1 MKPQNQSHESYLRF
15 FGLSELATHGAQGI
29 LAFWTILA
37 LAFFLFGDQNL
48 ISPNMKNIA
57 ASLGITDQQEID
69 WKLGGLIPILFFIL
83 GGMVSLSMGY
93 LSQKFSRKNLLI
105 AAVLLGEIPC
115 FLTAYAQN
123 YEQFLVLRTLCGFGL
138 GGIFPLLF
146 SLIGDYF
153 SSHSRAIATGYVS
166 LAMGLGIGVG
176 QLLGGILGGADPING
191 WRDSFIFMSVPS
203 FFFTAIY
210 WLFCKEPK
218 RGGAEDVGVSDELA
232 HKISWKDFKM
242 LFENK
247 TNLGAFLQGLP
258 GCIPWGVFFV
268 FLADYYEHT
277 YHLSKEVSAGLITF
291 AAVGIF
297 IGTFFGGIVGQLLYN
312 IKKSYQALLCM
323 GTTLLGIFP
332 ALYLLYAHGIIH
344 NTGIFIALNII
355 TGILISITGPNV
367 RAILINVN
375 PPKSRSAI
383 FSIYNLTDDLGKG
396 LGPAMSAIILGL
408 TPDRAL
414 ALSIS
419 ILFWVPCG
427 LAWFLI
433 LFNYEKDE
441 KSMLEGLSVHS

>member
-1 MKPQNQSHESYLRF
+1 MKQSNEKQSYLRF
-15 FGLSELATHGAQGI
+15 FGLADLAEHGSQGI
-29 LAFWTILA
+29 LAFWVILS

-48 ISPNMKNIA
+48 IAPNMKNIA
-57 ASLGITDQQEID
+57 ASLGITDQKEID
-69 WKLGGLIPILFFIL
+69 WKMGGLIPILFFIL
-83 GGMVSLSMGY
+83 GGLVSLSMGY

-115 FLTAYAQN
+115 FLTAYAET
-123 YEQFLVLRTLCGFGL
+123 YDQFLILRTLCGFGL

-153 SSHSRAIATGYVS
+153 STHSRAIATGYVS
-166 LAMGLGIGVG
+166 LAMGLGVGVG
-176 QLLGGILGGADPING
+176 QLLGGILGGADPVNG

-210 WLFCKEPK
+210 WIFCKEPK
-218 RGGAEDVGVSDELA
+218 RGGAEGVQVSDELA
-232 HKISWKDFKM
+232 HKISMKDFLV

-268 FLADYYEHT
+268 FLADYYENT
-277 YHLSKEVSAGLITF
+277 YLLSKEVSAGLITF

-297 IGTFFGGIVGQLLYN
+297 IGTFFGGVVGQLLYN
-312 IKKSYQALLCM
+312 IKKSYQAILCM
-323 GTTLLGIFP
+323 VTTLVGIIP
-332 ALYLLYAHGIIH
+332 ALYLLYAQGIVQNMGLFIGL
-344 NTGIFIALNII
+344 NILTGIM
-355 TGILISITGPNV
+355 ISITGPNV
-367 RAILINVN
+367 RAVLINVN

-396 LGPAMSAIILGL
+396 LGPALSAIILGL

-419 ILFWVPCG
+419 ILFWIPCG

-441 KSMLEGLSVHS
+441 KAMLDSLSNS